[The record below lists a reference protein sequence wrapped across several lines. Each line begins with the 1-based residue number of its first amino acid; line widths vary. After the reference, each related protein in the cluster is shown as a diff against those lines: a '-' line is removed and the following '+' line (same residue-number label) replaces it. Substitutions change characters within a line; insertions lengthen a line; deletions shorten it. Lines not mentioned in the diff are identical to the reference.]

1 MTFLSQLQE
10 MAAEFARNAQ
20 SQATHLHHELLEI
33 ERRKRQIEAKFH
45 VANLAHDRLAS
56 FVPALEGNFLCPR
69 CWINNE
75 VRSSLRPI
83 GGGGTSTEDLFRCN
97 TCELEIALRF

>member
-10 MAAEFARNAQ
+10 MAGEFARNAQ
-20 SQATHLHHELLEI
+20 CQATHLHHDLLEI

-56 FVPALEGNFLCPR
+56 FLPVLGGNFQCPG

-83 GGGGTSTEDLFRCN
+83 GGGTSTQDLFRCN
-97 TCELEIALRF
+97 ACELEIALRF